1 MFPLTASRNHEYKT
15 TNNISEK
22 VNILRQVQCDSMRCL
37 IISFRVPKYKAGEK
51 S

>member
-15 TNNISEK
+15 TNNIPKK
-22 VNILRQVQCDSMRCL
+22 VNILQQVQWDSMRCL
-37 IISFRVPKYKAGEK
+37 TISFRVPEYKAGQK